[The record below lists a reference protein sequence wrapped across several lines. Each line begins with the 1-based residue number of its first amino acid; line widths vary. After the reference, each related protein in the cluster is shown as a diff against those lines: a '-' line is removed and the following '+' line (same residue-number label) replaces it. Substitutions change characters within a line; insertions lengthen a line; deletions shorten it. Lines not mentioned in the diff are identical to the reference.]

1 MDFTYLWMLMYGLTL
16 ILVVNLTYLISHA
29 FSRENM
35 VQDPVTHRTHYE
47 VPDPGRFSYRTRREE
62 LRTGVWLS
70 TYSIILIVAFVI
82 LTVFAF
88 IHCNHWWQVPLDF
101 IIASILSGIY
111 SNNFPLRLHS
121 FRYYFTQI
129 LTPLAIAGTFFVL
142 CSN

>member
-16 ILVVNLTYLISHA
+16 ILVVNLTNLISHA

-88 IHCNHWWQVPLDF
+88 IHCGF
-101 IIASILSGIY
+101 
-111 SNNFPLRLHS
+111 HS
-121 FRYYFTQI
+121 LQS
-129 LTPLAIAGTFFVL
+129 LVAGAIGFYHCFDIEWNL
-142 CSN
+142 LK